1 MRSLPAAGPRALV
14 APAAAAAALLL
25 ASGWLA
31 EPRIEYVAGCL
42 IATVT
47 ALVTGGRWTPPAL
60 RSPLAFAI
68 AALAALTVAAG
79 RAELR
84 LGSFNRAPAAVGATR
99 SAAQQERL
107 RRAVDDEL
115 VALREATRR
124 GLALIGTPSDPRST
138 VSRLEHAIGD
148 PDHRAIL
155 LLRGDTLYSW
165 AGTLHANPRELT
177 GASGVVATPFG
188 LTLYV
193 GLDSGATRVVAAS
206 LLYAAAPGDR
216 LARGLTQRLPSDEV
230 TEGFAFGPPDDTS
243 DAGALRYL
251 DRGRPLFVARAQVPS
266 PGEVRYRLLERAR
279 VRVGVA
285 LLFALAAFLIAVTR
299 RQAGILS
306 AAAGVL
312 VVLRCIAVVPLSE
325 FSTRSRLFDA
335 SVYFFPAGRAYTAN
349 AAALTVTAATLLL
362 GVLLVV
368 RRVGDRLPRWAG
380 ASLATL
386 TVGFGPFILGALA
399 RGITPPSYGAGA
411 ALWLIWNVPLCLAA
425 TALLV
430 LASWAGRV
438 ALGGSRGMAVGV
450 GPAVAL
456 LAAVLAPLV
465 WNAPGQWPQWYSG
478 LWIVAVAALV
488 LARPSRRA
496 LLAAATVAGLGA
508 TTVVWGATSRGR
520 VDLAER
526 DVRGLE
532 APDAYGA
539 ALTDRLARSLA
550 GEPLPRT
557 TQALLERYLVSD
569 LAASGYPVALTAWRG
584 STPLATFGSAPF
596 EVAFDTVA
604 MTAVAASQSG
614 RSVTTTTAASVY
626 GVRVVAVPM
635 QGGALTILVAP
646 RSRLIGNDAYARWYG
661 LPPAESNEPPYAVQV
676 VPGTLSAREE
686 IRWRREGTELHGD
699 WPVRAAF
706 GPARAHVEVDLR
718 GLDSLVPRG
727 GLLLLINIAAV
738 AVVWMLG
745 AIADGRAGRWLRLRR
760 QRVRSYRTR
769 LSLGLFLFFLVP
781 AAAFAI
787 WSWRQLFD
795 DAQASRRLLVTETIR
810 AVQGGSRPG
819 WLLTE
824 SQRLDTKLL
833 LYQAGVLVDASDSLF
848 AALAPMGTLMRPE
861 VALELGVSEEVSA
874 TRPEALPGAT
884 GMLGYRVL
892 PAAAGQ
898 NLVIAAPARV
908 DDILLD
914 RRRRDL
920 GVLVLF
926 ATALGAAAAL
936 WLSGLAARQ
945 LARPIGALRIA
956 AGAVARGEREVPL
969 AMDAT
974 SEFRPVFT
982 AFRAMAEDL
991 GASRAALEEAQRRTD
1006 AVLRTVASGVVAV
1019 DENGRVIL
1027 ANPRAE
1033 QLLGDVPPPGA
1044 PVSGVGERAV
1054 AVRLARFLLTRQQE
1068 DGFELERDGS
1078 TLRGQ
1083 LTRLDRGG
1091 AVLTLDDV
1099 TELARAQRVL
1109 AWGEMA
1115 RQVAHEIKNPLTPIR
1130 LGVQHLRRAFGRP
1143 NFEAVL
1149 EQNVSRILTE
1159 IDRLDEIARAFSR
1172 YGGAPEERAPAEP
1185 TDVAAIVG
1193 DVVALETLGES
1204 QVQWICRMPD
1214 EVPPALAR
1222 GDELREVLLNLF
1234 ENARLADARVV
1245 SATVARGATS
1255 TGTPAVVVS
1264 VADDGSG
1271 IPADVLPKIFEPHFS
1286 TRTSG
1291 SGLGLAISRRLVE
1304 SWGGEVTIASEP
1316 GKGTTVRVTL
1326 LAGERRARP
1335 DA

>member
-1 MRSLPAAGPRALV
+1 VIAVVASL
-14 APAAAAAALLL
+14 
-25 ASGWLA
+25 
-31 EPRIEYVAGCL
+31 
-42 IATVT
+42 
-47 ALVTGGRWTPPAL
+47 RWTPAAL
-60 RSPLAFAI
+60 RTPLAV
-68 AALAALTVAAG
+68 ALAALVALIVAAG

-84 LGSFNRAPAAVGATR
+84 LGGFTRAPAAVGALR
-99 SAAQQERL
+99 SAAQQDRL

-115 VALREATRR
+115 VHLRRAAHR
-124 GLALIGTPSDPRST
+124 GLSLPATTPDPEAI
-138 VSRLEHAIGD
+138 VSQLERAIGD
-148 PDHRAIL
+148 LDHRAIL

-165 AGTLHANPRELT
+165 AGTLHASPRELT
-177 GASGVVATPFG
+177 AASGVVATPFG

-193 GLDSGATRVVAAS
+193 AVDSGGTRAVTAS
-206 LLYAAAPGDR
+206 LLYAAPPGDR
-216 LARGLTQRLPSDEV
+216 LARGLSQRLPSDEV
-230 TEGFAFGPPDDTS
+230 TEGFAFGPPGDGS
-243 DAGALRYL
+243 SAGALHYR
-251 DRGRPLFVARAQVPS
+251 DGSRPLFVARALVPS

-285 LLFALAAFLIAVTR
+285 LLIALAAFLVAVTR
-299 RQAGILS
+299 RQAGALA

-325 FSTRSRLFDA
+325 FSTRSRMFDA
-335 SVYFFPAGRAYTAN
+335 SVYFFPAGRAFTAN
-349 AAALTVTAATLLL
+349 AAALTVTSATLLL
-362 GVLLVV
+362 AVLLVV
-368 RRVGDRLPRWAG
+368 RRIGDRLPRSAG
-380 ASLATL
+380 AALATL

-399 RGITPPSYGAGA
+399 RGITPPSYGAGG

-430 LASWAGRV
+430 FASWAGRV
-438 ALGGSRGMAVGV
+438 ALSGGRGVAAGA
-450 GPAVAL
+450 GPVVAL
-456 LAAVLAPLV
+456 LAATLAPLV
-465 WNAPGQWPQWYSG
+465 WNAPGQWPKWYSG
-478 LWIVAVAALV
+478 LWIIAVAALV
-488 LARPSRRA
+488 LARRSRRA

-520 VDLAER
+520 VELAER

-539 ALTDRLARSLA
+539 ALADRLAGSLA

-557 TQALLERYLVSD
+557 TQALLERYLTSD
-569 LAASGYPVALTAWRG
+569 LAASGYPVALTAWQG
-584 STPLATFGSAPF
+584 NVPLATFGSAPF

-604 MTAVAASQSG
+604 MTATAASRMG
-614 RSVTTTTAASVY
+614 RSVVTTTAASVY

-635 QGGALTILVAP
+635 RGGELTILVAP
-646 RSRLIGNDAYARWYG
+646 RTRLIGNDAYARWYG
-661 LPPAESNEPPYAVQV
+661 LPPVESNEPPYVVQV
-676 VPGTLSAREE
+676 VPGTLSPRES

-699 WPVRAAF
+699 WPVRGPV

-718 GLDSLVPRG
+718 GLDSLIPRG
-727 GLLLLINIAAV
+727 GLLLLLNISAV
-738 AVVWMLG
+738 AIVWLLG
-745 AIADGRAGRWLRLRR
+745 AVADGRVGRWLRLRR

-795 DAQASRRLLVTETIR
+795 DAQASRRLLVTETMR
-810 AVQGGSRPG
+810 AVQGGSRPD
-819 WLLTE
+819 WLRTE

-848 AALAPMGTLMRPE
+848 AALAPMGSLMRPE
-861 VALELGVSEEVSA
+861 VALELGVAEEVSA

-908 DDILLD
+908 DDVLLD

-945 LARPIGALRIA
+945 LARPIGALRVA

-974 SEFRPVFT
+974 SEFRPVFS

-1033 QLLGDVPPPGA
+1033 QLLGEVPPPGT
-1044 PVSGVGERAV
+1044 PVSGIEASAV
-1054 AVRLARFLLTRQQE
+1054 AVRVARFLLDHQEE
-1068 DGFELERDGS
+1068 DGFEVERNGS

-1083 LTRLDRGG
+1083 LTRLARGG

-1130 LGVQHLRRAFGRP
+1130 LGVQHLRRALGRP
-1143 NFEAVL
+1143 DFETIL

-1185 TDVAAIVG
+1185 TNIAAIVR

-1204 QVQWICRMPD
+1204 QVRWSC
-1214 EVPPALAR
+1214 EVDDGLPAALAR
-1222 GDELREVLLNLF
+1222 GDELREVLLNVF
-1234 ENARLADARVV
+1234 ENARLADARTV
-1245 SATVARGATS
+1245 SATVTRGATGN
-1255 TGTPAVVVS
+1255 GTAAVVVT
-1264 VADDGSG
+1264 VTDDGAG
-1271 IPADVLPKIFEPHFS
+1271 IPADVLPRIFEPHFS

-1291 SGLGLAISRRLVE
+1291 SGLGLAITRRLVE
-1304 SWGGEVTIASEP
+1304 SWGGEVTIGSEA

-1326 LAGERRARP
+1326 RVGERRARQE
-1335 DA
+1335 A